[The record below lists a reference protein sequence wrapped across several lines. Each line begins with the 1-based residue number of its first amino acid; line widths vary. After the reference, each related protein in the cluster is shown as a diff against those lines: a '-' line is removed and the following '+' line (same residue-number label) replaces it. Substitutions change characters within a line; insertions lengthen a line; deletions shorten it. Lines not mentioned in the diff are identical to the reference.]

1 MTLGI
6 WIESTV
12 SERIANLHR
21 EAEHQ
26 RLAHFARLRVGDS
39 KERHGGWVHRH
50 GWLGGIRAASIQ
62 LQRRSSWPGQE
73 LLTQRG
79 DRS

>member
-26 RLAHFARLRVGDS
+26 RLAHFA
-39 KERHGGWVHRH
+39 
-50 GWLGGIRAASIQ
+50 AASIQ
-62 LQRRSSWPGQE
+62 LQRRSSWPGPE
-73 LLTQRG
+73 LLIQRG